1 MKILLFPFDN
11 PRKYRP
17 RTGLQAHPC
26 GHSSRFFCF
35 RRNILVSGIRRIMFF
50 STSGLDRG
58 KTRYSVRP
66 EGITS
71 LAETLGWPIWAD
83 HRRQKTNA
91 SLPHRENLPI
101 GRTGSDHLRDHEGGT
116 TIPIL
121 LRPEDQGMGL
131 SEAGGSTGARSF
143 SQQQAILQV

>member
-11 PRKYRP
+11 PKKVSPKNGASSPPLWALIPVLLLPTKYFLAFV
-17 RTGLQAHPC
+17 G
-26 GHSSRFFCF
+26 SCF
-35 RRNILVSGIRRIMFF
+35 SARQ
-50 STSGLDRG
+50 GLDRG
-58 KTRYSVRP
+58 KTRYPVRP